1 MKKRHIPLVLFATLT
16 LLGSCS
22 NPGEGLTFP
31 TSQEQ
36 GLSIRFEKE
45 NLTLYVEDTYQLN
58 VILSD
63 ENEDKSNVAFTSS
76 DTSVATVSKTGL
88 VTALKEGE

>member
-1 MKKRHIPLVLFATLT
+1 MKRRHIPLILIATLT

-22 NPGEGLTFP
+22 NPGKGLTFP

-45 NLTLYVEDTYQLN
+45 SLTLYVEDTYQLN
-58 VILSD
+58 VIHISFGVILFFVIAWHEWTRRNYNASLVHMD
-63 ENEDKSNVAFTSS
+63 E
-76 DTSVATVSKTGL
+76 
-88 VTALKEGE
+88 

>member
-22 NPGEGLTFP
+22 NPGEGLTSP

-45 NLTLYVEDTYQLN
+45 SLTLYVEDTY
-58 VILSD
+58 
-63 ENEDKSNVAFTSS
+63 
-76 DTSVATVSKTGL
+76 
-88 VTALKEGE
+88 